1 MQPPPSP
8 DLMSASGE
16 LRVGDLDRE
25 HLPEAVA
32 VLARGMRDNPV
43 HVAAF
48 GPDPERRR
56 RIIERLF
63 TGLFRLF
70 TAQTPICVR
79 RGGAIVAA
87 TGIAPAGTCQPT
99 LRQALGL
106 APAVLSMG
114 PRRAARTG
122 RWIRAWASRDP
133 DEPHSHLGPLAVD
146 AHLQGQGIGS
156 VLLGEYCRRLDA
168 AGEVGYLET
177 DKPQNVRFYQKQRFE
192 TVGQAEV
199 LGVPNWFMRR
209 EPS

>member
-1 MQPPPSP
+1 M
-8 DLMSASGE
+8 
-16 LRVGDLDRE
+16 GDLDRE

-43 HVAAF
+43 HVAAW
-48 GPDPERRR
+48 GPDAERRR

-63 TGLFRLF
+63 TGLFRSF

-99 LRQALGL
+99 PRQALGL

-122 RWIRAWASRDP
+122 RWFRTWAARDP
-133 DEPHSHLGPLAVD
+133 DEQHSHLGPLAVD
-146 AHLQGQGIGS
+146 VHLQGQGIGS
-156 VLLGEYCRRLDA
+156 ALLAEYCRRLDA
-168 AGEVGYLET
+168 ASEVGYLET
-177 DKPQNVRFYQKQRFE
+177 DRAENVRLYERFGFE
-192 TVGQAEV
+192 VVGEEPV
-199 LGVPNWFMRR
+199 IGVTTWYLRR
-209 EPS
+209 ASAGVVGS